1 MHSSQHKP
9 ATVAVTKMETRG
21 RALDNILSRIYA
33 LREARRRGGKA
44 AAAASL
50 VAFFYLAV
58 VFRQGR
64 RPEVVCRRN
73 GHNVRILR
81 VLARVIDHPYYPSWL
96 TPNAHVN
103 CMLGFAK
110 RGPKVNK
117 TREFVRAWGEL
128 FAVRKVDERGTRY
141 VPLPLRI
148 AVVSYYT
155 HGYVFLLWYSYVSL
169 RSCGV
174 LCHSALCSGATCL
187 L

>member
-1 MHSSQHKP
+1 MHSSQRKS
-9 ATVAVTKMETRG
+9 ATAAVAKMETRG

-50 VAFFYLAV
+50 VAFFYLAA

-81 VLARVIDHPYYPSWL
+81 VLARVIGHPYYPSWL
-96 TPNAHVN
+96 TPNAHIN

-128 FAVRKVDERGTRY
+128 FAVRRVDERGTRC
-141 VPLPLRI
+141 VPLRI
-148 AVVSYYT
+148 AVVSYQVRIPAVVLVREFAEFWGAVT
-155 HGYVFLLWYSYVSL
+155 LCSLLW
-169 RSCGV
+169 CW
-174 LCHSALCSGATCL
+174 L
-187 L
+187 LVAMLS

>member
-1 MHSSQHKP
+1 MTGTSKFYNSPAKARLLIISELHNFECSLFALGSVHSRRRK
-9 ATVAVTKMETRG
+9 AVTVAVTKMETRG
-21 RALDNILSRIYA
+21 RALDNVLSRIYA

-81 VLARVIDHPYYPSWL
+81 ALASVIDYPYYPSWL

-103 CMLGFAK
+103 CMLGFVK

-117 TREFVRAWGEL
+117 TRELVRAWGKL
-128 FAVRKVDERGTRY
+128 FAVILY
-141 VPLPLRI
+141 VR
-148 AVVSYYT
+148 SY
-155 HGYVFLLWYSYVSL
+155 
-169 RSCGV
+169 
-174 LCHSALCSGATCL
+174 TCRNVPGR
-187 L
+187 